1 MRNIAYGDA
10 VPVPSSTGEPRV
22 LLRDRVFARLREA
35 IVDGTLE
42 PGERLNDADLCRWLG
57 VSRTPVREALGR
69 LEQTGLVQVR
79 PGSSTLVSPLDDRA
93 AVEAQAVV
101 ATLHELA
108 AREAVPLVEGSHLE
122 AMEQANDDVAAA
134 LRLGDVE
141 AAVAADAAFH
151 QVFVDVCANRTVIAV
166 LDDVTPLLRRMER
179 ARFATLA
186 GRGSVSQH
194 REIVAA
200 ARRGDADA
208 AAAATRANWLTL
220 SPPS

>member
-1 MRNIAYGDA
+1 MPI
-10 VPVPSSTGEPRV
+10 PSSAGEPRV

-79 PGSSTLVSPLDDRA
+79 PGSSTIVSPLDDRA

-108 AREAVPLVEGSHLE
+108 AREAVPVVEPVHLE
-122 AMEQANDDVAAA
+122 AMERANDDFAAA
-134 LRLGDVE
+134 LSRGEVE
-141 AAVAADAAFH
+141 AAIAADAAFH
-151 QVFVDVCANRTVIAV
+151 QVFVDLCANRTVIAV
-166 LDDVTPLLRRMER
+166 LDDLTPLLRRMER

-186 GRGSVSQH
+186 GRASVSQH
-194 REIVAA
+194 RDIVEA
-200 ARRGDADA
+200 ARRGDAEA
-208 AAAATRANWLTL
+208 AAATTRANWLTL
-220 SPPS
+220 SPSA